1 MKIFVS
7 SGEASGDHLA
17 SSLVMALK
25 QRVPRLDSWGMGGR
39 ESRKCAMR
47 VEWGC
52 EELQLMGIGE
62 VLSSI
67 PRLLRLKEK
76 IGRRVCEEKPD
87 AVVVVDSP
95 DFHIPLLRQLRQSGY
110 GGKVIYLAPPQVWAW
125 RSGRTAFLRDTCDL
139 CLPLFDFE
147 HDFLAAR
154 GVRSAWA
161 GHPFVDEFPNHEER
175 DEPGNRGRRVALFPG
190 SRASEVLRLLPVLK
204 ETAGVLEDKGFEP
217 IFSIAQGLNSRE
229 RERLAEALSGFRT
242 DAGEG
247 RALMG
252 KSCCVIGASGT
263 ASVEAMMM
271 DLFMIVLYRVSISSE
286 VVFRFFV
293 KTPYISIPNHLSGCL
308 LYPELVQGEART
320 SRIMEHFDGYW
331 ADERERKDFHE
342 RLKIAR
348 SRMGKPG
355 AAGFWARCILD
366 VLGRA

>member
-17 SSLVMALK
+17 ASLLVALK
-25 QRVPRLDSWGMGGR
+25 ERVPGLDSWGMGGR
-39 ESRKCAMR
+39 ESRKFGMR
-47 VEWGC
+47 VEWGA

-67 PRLLRLKEK
+67 PRLLRLKGQ
-76 IGRRVCEEKPD
+76 ICRRACEERPD

-125 RSGRTAFLRDTCDL
+125 RSGRTDFLGSACDL

-147 HDFLAAR
+147 HGFLISR

-161 GHPFVDEFPNHEER
+161 GHPFVDEFPVPEER
-175 DEPGNRGRRVALFPG
+175 SEPGNRGRRVALLPG
-190 SRASEVLRLLPVLK
+190 SRASEIRRLLPVLE
-204 ETAGVLEDKGFEP
+204 ETAGILEDKGFEP
-217 IFSIAQGLNSRE
+217 VFSIAPGLNSHE
-229 RERLAEALSGFRT
+229 KQWLSEALSGFRT

-247 RALMG
+247 RALMRN
-252 KSCCVIGASGT
+252 SCCVVGASGT

-271 DLFMIVLYRVSISSE
+271 DLFMIVLYRVSLSSE
-286 VVFRFFV
+286 AAFRFFV
-293 KTPYISIPNHLSGCL
+293 KTPHISIPNHLAGCR

-320 SRIMEHFDGYW
+320 SVIMEHFDGYW
-331 ADERERKDFHE
+331 ADERNRNHFHE

-366 VLGRA
+366 LLGRT